1 MELLGVNRY
10 IVPPWKDGDL
20 ICEETGDQI
29 ETLKRTDFIPSET
42 LDQRH
47 YGSSSST
54 LRLVGNG
61 ITAHR
66 LKGWFLTRSW

>member
-10 IVPPWKDGDL
+10 IVSPWKDGDL
-20 ICEETGDQI
+20 ICEETGDHI

-54 LRLVGNG
+54 LRLVGND
-61 ITAHR
+61 ITARGQRGYGSH
-66 LKGWFLTRSW
+66 